1 MFVDMAY
8 AIGIND
14 VLYTGPVLLAILK
27 CYTNFQSSS
36 VLLKFDHN
44 EMDFIIYSMDQ
55 SIIFAWILPMASNA
69 EHVFKVCAYCDGFV
83 VELERYSKNG
93 NRKLE

>member
-1 MFVDMAY
+1 
-8 AIGIND
+8 
-14 VLYTGPVLLAILK
+14 
-27 CYTNFQSSS
+27 
-36 VLLKFDHN
+36 
-44 EMDFIIYSMDQ
+44 MDFIIYSMDQ